1 MGYWGPFQPA
11 TPVSCDS
18 TTGTQLPQK
27 FLPFIVIVISAI
39 APIGGDNTLLVVHSA
54 GVTTTTLKNFD
65 NFPVRWYVSS
75 LNAIETGGG
84 ANQNTVLNVLVED
97 YRQIQEQIIQN

>member
-1 MGYWGPFQPA
+1 MNELA
-11 TPVSCDS
+11 
-18 TTGTQLPQK
+18 L
-27 FLPFIVIVISAI
+27 I
-39 APIGGDNTLLVVHSA
+39 APIGGDDTLPSCPIPA

-84 ANQNTVLNVLVED
+84 ANQNTVLNVFSRRLEADPGTNNTELTLYWSPGLVVP
-97 YRQIQEQIIQN
+97 